1 MGLPLEWTSGMSTTE
16 KEEFQELLTRN
27 TILTTRL
34 LTMLKNKEKI
44 IVDRETRDDTFD
56 NPNWAYK
63 QAYTNG
69 RLQSLREIICLFGF
83 LETKGTKAE

>member
-1 MGLPLEWTSGMSTTE
+1 MGIPLEWTAGMSTKE

-27 TILTTRL
+27 TILTNRL
-34 LTMLKNKEKI
+34 LTMLKTKEKT
-44 IVDRETRDDTFD
+44 IVDRETREDTFD
-56 NPNWAYK
+56 SANWAYK

-69 RLQSLREIICLFGF
+69 RLQSLREIISLFGF